1 MHLYIDVCIHIIIGY
16 VDKVIIL
23 LCSVHRKHYIAPSNL
38 DIKIFVIQYIA
49 YEYYYMYAVKL
60 LQYIFFS
67 NEGNFAT
74 GDMM

>member
-1 MHLYIDVCIHIIIGY
+1 MHLYIDVCIHMIIGY

-23 LCSVHRKHYIAPSNL
+23 LCSVHRKHYIALSNL
-38 DIKIFVIQYIA
+38 NIKIFVIQYIA
-49 YEYYYMYAVKL
+49 YEYYYMCAVKL
-60 LQYIFFS
+60 LQYIFVS

>member
-1 MHLYIDVCIHIIIGY
+1 MIIGY

-60 LQYIFFS
+60 LQYTFFS